1 MSASITN
8 IPLNLRL
15 LAVLAA
21 LVVAVAATFAAVS
34 GASQPFV
41 HTAIDRSGSVQVS
54 NYDGGVSLSGRTQP

>member
-1 MSASITN
+1 MSASMTHTPI
-8 IPLNLRL
+8 NLRL

-21 LVVAVAATFAAVS
+21 LVIAAAATFAAVS

-41 HTAIDRSGSVQVS
+41 HTSIDRSGSIHVS